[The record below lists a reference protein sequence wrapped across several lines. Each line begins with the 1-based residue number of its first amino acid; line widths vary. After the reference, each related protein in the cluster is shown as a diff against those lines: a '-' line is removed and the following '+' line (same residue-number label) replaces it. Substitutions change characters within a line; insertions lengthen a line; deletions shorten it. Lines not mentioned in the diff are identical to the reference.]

1 MKKINNILNKY
12 FDKLTEKFGLGFYH
26 DPIMLTLISIFT
38 ILVIALIFMIVFRVQ
53 LGVVE
58 TPLLYNVV
66 SNVTFFGPWYYL
78 YYYLLAIVLVGLLN
92 LLIAWSLFDKE
103 RLLSYLLGISNVILT
118 IVMILFVYNLT
129 ALI

>member
-12 FDKLTEKFGLGFYH
+12 FDKLMEKFGLGFYH